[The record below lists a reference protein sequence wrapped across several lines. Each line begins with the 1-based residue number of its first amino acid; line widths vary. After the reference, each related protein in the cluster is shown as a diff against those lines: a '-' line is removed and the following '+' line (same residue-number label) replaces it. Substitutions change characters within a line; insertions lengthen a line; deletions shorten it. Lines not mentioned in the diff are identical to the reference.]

1 MYSISDQQID
11 LILQDLDANGIE
23 TESLRQDL
31 LDHICIIIE
40 QNLEEGGDFDQ
51 FYAATVKTFYKK
63 ELREIEEERHFLL
76 GLGRHLVLGRNL
88 FFFLLFVLLGGPFI
102 AYMATSGL
110 AWAPVKGWQIRDN
123 VWQATLVF
131 SLFPMLV
138 LLVLYLTPDR
148 LDPVIPWKSKILI
161 GLNPI
166 IQIVA
171 ISSR

>member
-11 LILQDLDANGIE
+11 FILHDLGANGIE
-23 TESLRQDL
+23 TESLQQDL

-40 QNLEEGGDFDQ
+40 QNLEENGDFDQ
-51 FYAATVKTFYKK
+51 LYAATVRTFYKK
-63 ELREIEEERHFLL
+63 DLREIEEERNFLL
-76 GLGRHLVLGRNL
+76 SLRHHLVLSRNL

-102 AYMATSGL
+102 AYMAASGL
-110 AWAPVKGWQIRDN
+110 SWVPVKGWQIRDD
-123 VWQATLVF
+123 VWQASLVF

-161 GLNPI
+161 GLNPF
-166 IQIVA
+166 IQIVS
-171 ISSR
+171 IS

>member
-11 LILQDLDANGIE
+11 FILHDLAANGIE
-23 TESLRQDL
+23 TESLQQDL

-40 QNLEEGGDFDQ
+40 QNLEEDGDFDQ

-63 ELREIEEERHFLL
+63 ELREIEEETSLL
-76 GLGRHLVLGRNL
+76 LTIGQRLVLSRNL
-88 FFFLLFVLLGGPFI
+88 FFLLLFILLGGPFVT
-102 AYMATSGL
+102 YMATSGL
-110 AWAPVKGWQIRDN
+110 SWVPAKGWQVREN
-123 VWQATLVF
+123 VWQASLVF

-161 GLNPI
+161 GLNPF
-166 IQIVA
+166 IQIV
-171 ISSR
+171 SLS

>member
-11 LILQDLDANGIE
+11 FILHDLSANGIE
-23 TESLRQDL
+23 TESLQQDL

-40 QNLEEGGDFDQ
+40 QNLDEGGDFDQ
-51 FYAATVKTFYKK
+51 FYTATVKTFYKK
-63 ELREIEEERHFLL
+63 ELREIEEERNFLL
-76 GLGRHLVLGRNL
+76 SLRRHLVLSRNL

-110 AWAPVKGWQIRDN
+110 AWAPVKGWQIRDD
-123 VWQATLVF
+123 VWQASLVF

-148 LDPVIPWKSKILI
+148 LDPVIPWRSKVLI
-161 GLNPI
+161 GIHPF
-166 IQIVA
+166 IQIV
-171 ISSR
+171 SVSE